1 MRIIEALH
9 LVPQGVHLLAA
20 IGLDLRQ
27 GGAVIHPLALQE
39 HRHQQLPGGEIVHG
53 FLLPGGHGVEDL
65 QVLGVVHLLVV
76 EGDQVGDGLA
86 GVPVVPIYEQLMEQ
100 IKSEIIQSVL
110 KEGEALPS
118 VRTLAGELRISA
130 LTVKKAYDK
139 LEEEGFVTTVHG
151 KGTYV
156 TASDKQLASEARRIA
171 VEEDFDKA
179 IDRAVAIGMEKEE
192 ILEVVKLI
200 LDEK

>member
-1 MRIIEALH
+1 MALILYIFNKQYITVDNTHQLLYTVYHKGEKKNMHIILNH
-9 LVPQGVHLLAA
+9 SSM
-20 IGLDLRQ
+20 
-27 GGAVIHPLALQE
+27 
-39 HRHQQLPGGEIVHG
+39 
-53 FLLPGGHGVEDL
+53 
-65 QVLGVVHLLVV
+65 
-76 EGDQVGDGLA
+76 
-86 GVPVVPIYEQLMEQ
+86 VPIYEQ

-110 KEGEALPS
+110 KEGEVLPS

-156 TASDKQLASEARRIA
+156 TASDKQLASEARRLA

-179 IDRAVAIGMEKEE
+179 IDRAVAIGMNKEE

>member
-1 MRIIEALH
+1 MHIILNH
-9 LVPQGVHLLAA
+9 SSM
-20 IGLDLRQ
+20 
-27 GGAVIHPLALQE
+27 
-39 HRHQQLPGGEIVHG
+39 
-53 FLLPGGHGVEDL
+53 
-65 QVLGVVHLLVV
+65 
-76 EGDQVGDGLA
+76 
-86 GVPVVPIYEQLMEQ
+86 VPIYEQLMEQ
-100 IKSEIIQSVL
+100 IKSDIIQSEL

-156 TASDKQLASEARRIA
+156 SASDKQLALEARQKVI
-171 VEEDFDKA
+171 EDDFDKV
-179 IDRAVAIGMEKEE
+179 IDRALSMGMKKKE
-192 ILEVVKLI
+192 ISEVVKLI

>member
-1 MRIIEALH
+1 MHIILNH
-9 LVPQGVHLLAA
+9 SSM
-20 IGLDLRQ
+20 
-27 GGAVIHPLALQE
+27 
-39 HRHQQLPGGEIVHG
+39 
-53 FLLPGGHGVEDL
+53 
-65 QVLGVVHLLVV
+65 
-76 EGDQVGDGLA
+76 
-86 GVPVVPIYEQLMEQ
+86 VPIYEQLMEQ
-100 IKSEIIQSVL
+100 IKSDIIQSEL

-156 TASDKQLASEARRIA
+156 TASDKQLALEARQKVI
-171 VEEDFDKA
+171 EDDFDKV
-179 IDRAVAIGMEKEE
+179 IDRALSMGMKKEE
-192 ILEVVKLI
+192 ISEVVKLI

>member
-1 MRIIEALH
+1 MHIILNH
-9 LVPQGVHLLAA
+9 SSM
-20 IGLDLRQ
+20 
-27 GGAVIHPLALQE
+27 
-39 HRHQQLPGGEIVHG
+39 
-53 FLLPGGHGVEDL
+53 
-65 QVLGVVHLLVV
+65 
-76 EGDQVGDGLA
+76 
-86 GVPVVPIYEQLMEQ
+86 VPICEQLMEQ
-100 IKSEIIQSVL
+100 IKSDIIQSEL

-156 TASDKQLASEARRIA
+156 SASDKQLALEARQKAI
-171 VEEDFDKA
+171 EDDFDKV
-179 IDRAVAIGMEKEE
+179 IDRALSMGMKKEE
-192 ILEVVKLI
+192 ISEVVKLI

>member
-1 MRIIEALH
+1 MHIILNH
-9 LVPQGVHLLAA
+9 SSM
-20 IGLDLRQ
+20 
-27 GGAVIHPLALQE
+27 
-39 HRHQQLPGGEIVHG
+39 
-53 FLLPGGHGVEDL
+53 
-65 QVLGVVHLLVV
+65 
-76 EGDQVGDGLA
+76 
-86 GVPVVPIYEQLMEQ
+86 VPIYEQLMEQ
-100 IKSEIIQSVL
+100 IKSDIIQSEL

-156 TASDKQLASEARRIA
+156 SASDKQLALEARQKAI
-171 VEEDFDKA
+171 EDDFDKV
-179 IDRAVAIGMEKEE
+179 IDRALSMGMKKEE
-192 ILEVVKLI
+192 ISEVVNLI

>member
-1 MRIIEALH
+1 MHIILNH
-9 LVPQGVHLLAA
+9 SSM
-20 IGLDLRQ
+20 
-27 GGAVIHPLALQE
+27 
-39 HRHQQLPGGEIVHG
+39 
-53 FLLPGGHGVEDL
+53 
-65 QVLGVVHLLVV
+65 
-76 EGDQVGDGLA
+76 
-86 GVPVVPIYEQLMEQ
+86 VPIYEQLMEQ
-100 IKSEIIQSVL
+100 IKSDIIQSEL

-156 TASDKQLASEARRIA
+156 SASDKQLALEVRQKAI
-171 VEEDFDKA
+171 EDDFDKV
-179 IDRAVAIGMEKEE
+179 IDRALSMGMKKEE
-192 ILEVVKLI
+192 ISEVVKLI